1 MDAKYEISRIP
12 GKGLI
17 RIIIPDKEGKVVWTM
32 KINQAEEVAKTLFA
46 TVQSAKFEME
56 RAK

>member
-12 GKGLI
+12 GKSLI

-32 KINQAEEVAKTLFA
+32 KIDQAEEVAKTLFA